1 MKNAKIIILFVVFA
15 GVIIYLAL
23 NWQILIKKIQTQ
35 LEFRPLF
42 RLPVKTE
49 FAKPKGEAA
58 PTATSVAAIATS
70 APEIPD
76 YLIPLGFKRE
86 ELSSY
91 FQKIR
96 ISSIS
101 PVSQW
106 SSYPASLRIYSY
118 IQKGESINITGW
130 KIKSNRRSFEI
141 SKSIDI
147 YRPDGP
153 FDETDI
159 IFLQN
164 SSLIIYGN
172 KSPFNKNLR
181 LNKCAGYL
189 NNLYDF
195 NPDLPR
201 NCPLISRESY
211 KNLSGECQSYV
222 MSLGSCE
229 IPSADDY
236 NSFPGT
242 DQGNA
247 CRTYLNTISYGN
259 CFNKYR
265 NDEDFLSNE
274 WWLWVDKN
282 TFDIFDYQHDTVG
295 IFDKEGKLV
304 DQYVY

>member
-1 MKNAKIIILFVVFA
+1 MKNAKIIMLFIVFVGVV
-15 GVIIYLAL
+15 IYLAF

-49 FAKPKGEAA
+49 FVKTKGEAA
-58 PTATSVAAIATS
+58 PMATSVAAIATS
-70 APEIPD
+70 ASEIPD

-96 ISSIS
+96 ISSVS
-101 PVSQW
+101 PSSW
-106 SSYPASLRIYSY
+106 SSYPASLRLYSY

-130 KIKSNRRSFEI
+130 KIKSNQRSFEI
-141 SKSIDI
+141 FKSIDI
-147 YRPDGP
+147 YRLEGP

-159 IFLQN
+159 ILPQN
-164 SSLIIYGN
+164 GSLTIYGAKN
-172 KSPFNKNLR
+172 PFNKNLR
-181 LNKCAGYL
+181 LNKCSGYL

-211 KNLSGECQSYV
+211 KNLSGECQSYI

-229 IPSADDY
+229 IPSADNY

-242 DQGNA
+242 DQGNT
-247 CRTYLNTISYGN
+247 CRAYLNTISYGN

-265 NDEDFLSNE
+265 NDGDFLLNE
-274 WWLWVDKN
+274 WWLWIDKN
-282 TFDIFDYQHDTVG
+282 TFDIFDLRHDAVRL
-295 IFDKEGKLV
+295 FDKEGKLV